1 MSGTAGKF
9 RAIFFAAIMVTSMI
23 AAGVA
28 FTGNAA
34 AANTAGNSS
43 VSPLQ
48 VPADSTNDHTF
59 TLNASDINTS
69 GNGDQVFSVRFSD
82 ADAVDLSSSEVTAE
96 SVNDGSVSINSS
108 KTNIDDT
115 NDVVNL
121 TLEDNGGSS
130 SDTVSVTFNV
140 TNVTA
145 NSSSDSSDI
154 QFGVDANA
162 DGDLSGGSD
171 APYADIGTLTIG
183 AGSVT
188 PDTFVRA
195 QVTDQAGNSVS
206 TANTGVTVDVI
217 NSSGGTD
224 TVVQQ
229 DITLNDQGRTES
241 VPVNA
246 GENYT
251 IELNGGGTATLASAS
266 TVTPAA
272 GETLEIDVT
281 IQRVRQADQLEVDD
295 ITPTNA
301 NAQVNSDVQ
310 FDLLANDTNTL
321 SNGPTGPV
329 SGTVVDVTIESA
341 SNSGAVTLAP
351 SSSNTTNQNGIAG
364 FNVSSSV
371 PQTVTLEFALSDN
384 ASINTTETAT
394 FGAVRANNTISGQVR
409 TNDTEQFSGATVYA
423 AATGSNQ
430 SLSFSEEN
438 RPFAVDTTTESG
450 DYVLEDLQPDTQYNV
465 YVVADGFNRIPETQ
479 TASEITGFVAK
490 NQSVR
495 TDAGDGDTTTA
506 DLVIEPSD
514 AVFEYELDLTLTD
527 ASPDES
533 STLSDKSARIPSSG
547 SVTAEVDVDR
557 RRVGSTGMFSDAPA
571 GVSVDIEPTSTGILD
586 PNSQTVDT
594 DSSGTATVSLDG
606 QTAGTSNITANVTNV
621 EDTDY
626 NTTGS
631 EQAQVEVFGIAEI
644 TGQVVNEDQQAL
656 SGGQAN
662 VTLEVENSTT
672 GSFEPTG
679 REVQIDDDG
688 RYNFLNVESGQSYRL
703 TASTEGGDTGSA
715 VIDSISTGTTTRDI
729 VVVGAEPLASVAFDN
744 ETAASGETTVTV
756 DSADLP
762 DGGFV
767 VIHDANLTAGAGAV
781 ESVIGNSVYLEP
793 GVNEDVEI
801 TLDRELTENQTLVA
815 MAHRDTDGDETFD
828 FVSSD
833 GSTDGPYT
841 AQGQAVT
848 DSAEVTI
855 TESSL
860 DGTAA
865 EYDSNEDGEI
875 TASELGNAVTDFGE
889 GGLTASELG
898 DVVTEFGQS

>member
-1 MSGTAGKF
+1 VNIEAGQNYTA
-9 RAIFFAAIMVTSMI
+9 V
-23 AAGVA
+23 
-28 FTGNAA
+28 
-34 AANTAGNSS
+34 
-43 VSPLQ
+43 
-48 VPADSTNDHTF
+48 
-59 TLNASDINTS
+59 LNGSDEA
-69 GNGDQVFSVRFSD
+69 QL
-82 ADAVDLSSSEVTAE
+82 ASSST
-96 SVNDGSVSINSS
+96 VNI
-108 KTNIDDT
+108 
-115 NDVVNL
+115 
-121 TLEDNGGSS
+121 
-130 SDTVSVTFNV
+130 
-140 TNVTA
+140 
-145 NSSSDSSDI
+145 
-154 QFGVDANA
+154 
-162 DGDLSGGSD
+162 
-171 APYADIGTLTIG
+171 
-183 AGSVT
+183 
-188 PDTFVRA
+188 PD
-195 QVTDQAGNSVS
+195 
-206 TANTGVTVDVI
+206 
-217 NSSGGTD
+217 
-224 TVVQQ
+224 
-229 DITLNDQGRTES
+229 
-241 VPVNA
+241 
-246 GENYT
+246 
-251 IELNGGGTATLASAS
+251 
-266 TVTPAA
+266 
-272 GETLEIDVT
+272 GETNEIDVT
-281 IQRVRQADQLEVDD
+281 VQRLRLTDELTVVNADPDGATTGVDE
-295 ITPTNA
+295 
-301 NAQVNSDVQ
+301 DVQ
-310 FDLLANDTNTL
+310 FDVLANDTN
-321 SNGPTGPV
+321 SQSSGPTGPV
-329 SGTVVDVTIESA
+329 SGEDVSATIVSA
-341 SNSGAVTLAP
+341 SNETAASIDNTPNATN
-351 SSSNTTNQNGIAG
+351 SSGIAS
-364 FNVSSSV
+364 FNVTSTV
-371 PQTVTLEFALSDN
+371 PQTVTVQFNKTSDP
-384 ASINTTETAT
+384 SVNTTAEAT
-394 FGAVRANNTISGQVR
+394 FGPVRGNNTISGQVR

-423 AATGSNQ
+423 AAPGSNQ

-450 DYVLEDLQPDTQYNV
+450 DYVLEDLQPDTPYNV

-479 TASEITGFVAK
+479 TTSEITGFVAK
-490 NQSVR
+490 NQSVT
-495 TDAGDGDTTTA
+495 TDNDGDTTTA

-514 AVFEYELDLTLTD
+514 AVFEYDLDLTLTD

-557 RRVGSTGMFSDAPA
+557 RRVGSNGTFEDAPA

-631 EQAQVEVFGIAEI
+631 QQAQVEVFGIAEI

-672 GSFEPTG
+672 GGFEPTG

-715 VIDSISTGTTTRDI
+715 VIDNISTGTTTRDI

-848 DSAEVTI
+848 DSAELTI

-865 EYDSNEDGEI
+865 EYDSNGDGEI